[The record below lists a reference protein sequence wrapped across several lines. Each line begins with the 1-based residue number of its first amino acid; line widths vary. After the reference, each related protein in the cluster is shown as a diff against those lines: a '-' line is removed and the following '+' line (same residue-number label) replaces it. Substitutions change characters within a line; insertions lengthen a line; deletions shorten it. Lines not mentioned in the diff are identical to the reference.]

1 MDPITVRLLIGAAVA
16 IAATQ
21 VVLGLMV
28 RGLSLRL
35 HRSAV
40 LFGLALAVVI
50 VATYAVSGHLLI
62 PTTALSDNIPD
73 APASTAAARHGVLN
87 DAVFQFIPWEV
98 EVRRAYA
105 SRRLPLWSDS
115 LDGGSSPW
123 SNPQAGAASPI
134 AMAARLAPVEHHLLA
149 ALAVKLLVAFQGAW
163 LLARLLGCRRS
174 LCGLA
179 GLAFALGG
187 GIMAW
192 SLFAHSSTAAWIPWL
207 AAGSIRTTR
216 RPTPK
221 HLVTTAA
228 ITAAMLLS
236 GHPETMLGGGAL
248 AAVCALCFGRRSRGL
263 RGLVRGAAA
272 ATGAAAL
279 GFALAAPHVLPFG
292 QLLPH
297 TVRYHEMK
305 LSADASQTS
314 PRPLFH
320 PLSWSAIKGATNP
333 QVTGAYPYAGTAT
346 ESHPYAGS
354 GYIPQ
359 AGACY
364 AGLVALAGA
373 AMAVVT
379 RRRRCWPFLGVAAGI
394 AFALA
399 ELRPLMW
406 ALDRLPLTGS
416 VTWMQLETTIPLCL
430 AVCGAVGLTEL
441 LRRRRLVSLLGA
453 VGAAAVSIAMFA
465 SPVVLVLWLGVL
477 AATLLMA
484 WRPGAGA
491 VALTVVSL
499 MDLVPWAGASLPR
512 GDRALFYPDTGF
524 MTALQGEVEASGSC
538 RVVGYDFAIYPSL
551 LAVYGIDDIRYHNP
565 VADFRYAHLLGRVF
579 EFHREDAAYEYFS
592 AFRHLDRRLLDFL
605 NVGVVVSGK
614 TKIPARFQEMPGDW
628 ESRLRIYRNRRV
640 LPRAFIPVDAVI
652 VDSPRTA
659 SAVVEN
665 TDFRR
670 VVLDRS
676 EIQGPPAGRRP
687 WSPRAVT
694 WTTVT
699 PGRVHLEVRGGG
711 ERLVATSLT
720 HPEGWSARATGRSLQ
735 TVTVNH
741 AFLGVIVPPPAR
753 QVTLSYVPPGFRG
766 GVALAAAGMVVAIG
780 SLCWRRPRR
789 RRPVPSR

>member
-1 MDPITVRLLIGAAVA
+1 MDPSTLRLVIGAAVA

-21 VVLGLMV
+21 AVLGLMA

-40 LFGLALAVVI
+40 LFGLTLPVVL
-50 VATYAVSGHLLI
+50 VVYYAVSGHVLL
-62 PTTALSDNIPD
+62 PTTELSKNIPD
-73 APASTAAARHGVLN
+73 APVSTAAARHGILN

-105 SRRLPLWSDS
+105 SRRLPLWSDR

-149 ALAVKLLVAFQGAW
+149 ALAIKLLVAFQGAW

-174 LCGLA
+174 LCALA

-207 AAGSIRTTR
+207 AVGSIRTTR
-216 RPTPK
+216 RPTSK
-221 HLVTTAA
+221 HLITTAA
-228 ITAAMLLS
+228 ITASMLLS
-236 GHPETMLGGGAL
+236 GHPETMLGGGTL
-248 AAVCALCFGRRSRGL
+248 AAVCALSFGRRSRGL
-263 RGLVRGAAA
+263 GGLVRGAAA

-279 GFALAAPHVLPFG
+279 GLALAAPHILPFA

-297 TVRYHEMK
+297 TVRYQRTH
-305 LSADASQTS
+305 LSAIASEAST
-314 PRPLFH
+314 RPLFH
-320 PLSWSAIKGATNP
+320 PAWNVIRGATSP
-333 QVTGAYPYAGTAT
+333 QVTGAYPYAGRVT
-346 ESHPYAGS
+346 ESHPYAGG

-364 AGLVALAGA
+364 AGLVALAGV
-373 AMAVVT
+373 AMTVVS
-379 RRRRCWPFLGVAAGI
+379 RRRRCWPILGVAGGI
-394 AFALA
+394 ALA
-399 ELRPLMW
+399 IAEFRPLMW
-406 ALDRLPLTGS
+406 VLDRLPLTGS
-416 VTWMQLETTIPLCL
+416 VTWVQLEMTIPLCL
-430 AVCGAVGLTEL
+430 AICGAVGLTEF

-453 VGAAAVSIAMFA
+453 VGAAAVSIAMFP
-465 SPVVLVLWLGVL
+465 SPVVLVLWLGIL

-484 WRPGAGA
+484 RRPRAGA

-499 MDLVPWAGASLPR
+499 MDLVPWAGAMLPR
-512 GDRALFYPDTGF
+512 GDRALFYPDTAF
-524 MTALQGEVEASGSC
+524 VSALQRQVEANGSC

-551 LAVYGIDDIRYHNP
+551 LSVYGIDDIRYHNP
-565 VADFRYAHLLGRVF
+565 VADSRYAHLLGEAF
-579 EFHREDAAYEYFS
+579 DFHRDDAPYEYFS

-605 NVGVVVSGK
+605 NVGVVFSGR
-614 TKIPARFQEMPGDW
+614 TKIPARFQEVSGNW

-652 VDSPRTA
+652 VDPSRTA

-676 EIQGPPAGRRP
+676 EIHRPTERRRP
-687 WSPRAVT
+687 WAPRAVT

-699 PGRVHLEVRGGG
+699 PGRIHLDVRGGG

-720 HPEGWSARATGRSLQ
+720 HPEGWSARAAGSSLQ

-741 AFLGVIVPPPAR
+741 AFLGVIVPPTAR
-753 QVTLSYVPPGFRG
+753 EVTLSYVPPGFRG
-766 GVALAAAGMVVAIG
+766 GVALAALGMGVAVG
-780 SLCWRRPRR
+780 SLLWGRSRR
-789 RRPVPSR
+789 RRPIPNR